1 MKKNICIFVC
11 SRCSKPVG
19 EEKEIS
25 EKEWVATVC
34 PLEGGIQVLNT
45 FHSLVY
51 AKITFLGVKETGRV
65 K

>member
-45 FHSLVY
+45 
-51 AKITFLGVKETGRV
+51 
-65 K
+65 